1 MSVEVEF
8 VDMSSELL
16 AGMESQIPAALAAV
30 GGQAAFY
37 CAEELENY
45 PRRVDTGRLKNSI
58 NFSVQDKE
66 VQIGTNVE
74 YAIYVHEG
82 TSRMTPNRFLKNG
95 MELNLD
101 EYREIIREYLSQ

>member
-1 MSVEVEF
+1 MEVEV
-8 VDMSSELL
+8 VDMSGELL
-16 AGMESQIPAALAAV
+16 AEMEAKIPVALAAV

-37 CAEELENY
+37 CAEELENS

-58 NFSVQDKE
+58 NFRVQEKE

-82 TSRMTPNRFLKNG
+82 TSRGMTPNRFLKNG
-95 MELNLD
+95 MEMNID
-101 EYREIIREYLSQ
+101 EFREIIREYLSQ